1 MAAMDLLGRR
11 WSLRVLWELR
21 DGPVGFRALQERCE
35 DMSSSVLAARLDEL
49 RVAGLVARD
58 PSDRHV
64 LTTIGRDLGDAIAP
78 LTAWAARWA
87 AGRH

>member
-49 RVAGLVARD
+49 RGAGLVAQD
-58 PSDRHV
+58 ASDRHV
-64 LTTIGRDLGDAIAP
+64 LTAIGRDLGDAISP

-87 AGRH
+87 AGRR